1 MVWCVLNETKCE
13 TMKTLISQY
22 DDDDDDD
29 DDYKID
35 FSTMILTNRVQG
47 LLWSFEKPVWE
58 DSIIRL
64 EIYYLISNYI
74 LHISVIDILVYI
86 YLISNYM

>member
-1 MVWCVLNETKCE
+1 MLNETKCE

-22 DDDDDDD
+22 DDDDD

-47 LLWSFEKPVWE
+47 LLRSFEKPVWE
-58 DSIIRL
+58 DSIIWL
-64 EIYYLISNYI
+64 ELYHLISNYI
-74 LHISVIDILVYI
+74 LPISLIDILVYI
-86 YLISNYM
+86 YLITNHM